1 MEAGGGGG
9 GRVGV
14 HGHDRQLVIVTAAE
28 GEEPPI

>member
-9 GRVGV
+9 
-14 HGHDRQLVIVTAAE
+14 HDRQLGIVTAAD

>member
-9 GRVGV
+9 
-14 HGHDRQLVIVTAAE
+14 HDRQLGIVTAGE